1 MLDVFNIAQPPNCN
15 IQIFYGAGA
24 TASPNGQY
32 SWIKPRGVSNV
43 YILLIGAGGAG
54 DGTTGGGSGGVT
66 VWYGAAQNV
75 PDALIVNVYRSG
87 TTSLSYRASNGLNTL
102 LSANQGSGTTGGA
115 VSTAGGYFTASGF
128 FQSIVGQNGASG
140 NPGTPTTTF
149 LQAGGGAS
157 SGAIGNYGYV
167 SSSDGFFQMQPI
179 ICTVGASNGANPA
192 TAGIGGGGTRSTSST
207 GGPGMVLIAS
217 W

>member
-1 MLDVFNIAQPPNCN
+1 MLDVFNIAKPQNCD

-43 YILLIGAGGAG
+43 YILLIGAGGTG

-87 TTSLSYRASNGLNTL
+87 TTLLSYRASNGLNSL
-102 LSANQGSGTTGGA
+102 LSANGGA
-115 VSTAGGYFTASGF
+115 GTAGGAASTAGGYFTASGF
-128 FQSIVGQNGASG
+128 FQSVAGQNGSSTAISASS
-140 NPGTPTTTF
+140 TTF
-149 LQAGGGAS
+149 LSGGAN
-157 SGAIGNYGYV
+157 GVVTANYGYLV
-167 SSSDGFFQMQPI
+167 PISGDGIFQMQPI
-179 ICTVGASNGANPA
+179 IVGAGGSGTQKGGIGCGGGSNGA
-192 TAGIGGGGTRSTSST
+192 